1 MANEFAVTYNPV
13 AQKFQHQTNKLDL
26 RTYGVQDATP
36 DQLAELNAEFQ
47 TALTTARPKKRAAQ
61 IKVCKQLHKHSGKF
75 GSVHV
80 FAESF
85 ADGVIS
91 PGQLLANVLDIAYD
105 GDDLIDLD
113 G

>member
-26 RTYGVQDATP
+26 HTYGVPDSTP
-36 DQLAELNAEFQ
+36 DQLAQLNAEFQ
-47 TALTTARPKKRAAQ
+47 TALTKARPKNTAAQ
-61 IKVCKQLHKHSGKF
+61 IKVCKQLHKGKF
-75 GSVHV
+75 RSVHV

-105 GDDLIDLD
+105 DQDYLIDLN